1 MQIKTVE
8 ELGKYVKEQTLPM
21 LAEMIKGETGNS
33 IIGEAVTE
41 AVTKQYEKL
50 KTEAPWMEAM
60 KTQQTQTS
68 KIAKKREVG
77 DCAARFL
84 SAVTACK
91 LMGRPHDHTGI
102 VAQLKAWGDDDVAD
116 IVVKDIE
123 RQKAAMAAT
132 SPTDGGYLV
141 PEQFSQE
148 VIELLRPQSVVRSMV
163 GRTLQL
169 PVGTIN
175 IPKITEGSS
184 AYYQGENTNATKS
197 ALKTGNVKLSWKK
210 LISLVPMSNDLV
222 RYSSPGADSIV
233 RTDMI
238 RAMAQRENQAFLRD
252 PGTDATPKGLRYQ
265 MNPNHLIDVSNP
277 TFDRAT
283 VATDLGRI
291 ILKLIEAN
299 VPVTKGGWLFAP
311 RTWNYLRMLQT
322 TTGAFIY
329 QAEMNSGL
337 LLGYPYKWS
346 TQIPTTLS
354 DHGRTTNGGET
365 EIYFADFDDVVIG
378 EALAMRVDASQE
390 ASYMDG
396 ATLVSAF
403 SQDQTVVRAIT
414 EHDFAVRRDV
424 SICVMNG
431 VCWA

>member
-1 MQIKTVE
+1 MENKIKTME
-8 ELGKYVKEQTLPM
+8 QLGEFVKTQTLPLITDM
-21 LAEMIKGETGNS
+21 MKAEGGRLIA
-33 IIGEAVTE
+33 EAVTE

-50 KTEAPWMEAM
+50 KTDAPWTDAL
-60 KTQQTQTS
+60 KGAQPSTIV
-68 KIAKKREVG
+68 KNREKG

-84 SAVTACK
+84 AAVTACK
-91 LMGRPHDHTGI
+91 VAGRPHGHDGVI
-102 VAQLKAWGDDDVAD
+102 AQLKAWGDTDVAD
-116 IVVKDIE
+116 IVQKDVE
-123 RQKAAMAAT
+123 RQKAAMGAT
-132 SPTDGGYLV
+132 TPLDGGFLV

-197 ALKTGNVKLSWKK
+197 ALKTGNLKLSWKK

-252 PGTDATPKGLRYQ
+252 PGTDATPRGLRYQ
-265 MNPNHLIDVSNP
+265 MAAGNLLDVSNP
-277 TFDRAT
+277 TFTIQT
-283 VATDLGRI
+283 VATDLGRCV
-291 ILKLIEAN
+291 LKLVEQN
-299 VPVTKGGWLFAP
+299 VPLTKAGWLFAP

-329 QAEMNSGL
+329 QAEMNNGL
-337 LLGYPYKWS
+337 LLGYPFKWS
-346 TQIPTTLS
+346 TQIPVNLS

-378 EALAMRVDASQE
+378 EAMSMRVDASQE

-424 SICVMNG
+424 SVMVMNG

>member
-1 MQIKTVE
+1 MDKIKSMEQLGEFVKTV
-8 ELGKYVKEQTLPM
+8 TLPLVTDM
-21 LAEMIKGETGNS
+21 MKAEGGKIVA
-33 IIGEAVTE
+33 EAVTE

-50 KTEAPWMEAM
+50 KTEAPWTEAV
-60 KTQQTQTS
+60 KGSQPS
-68 KIAKKREVG
+68 SIAKHREKG

-84 SAVTACK
+84 AAVTACK
-91 LMGRPHDHTGI
+91 VAGRPTGHESV
-102 VAQLKAWGDDDVAD
+102 VAQLKAWNDNDVAD
-116 IVVKDIE
+116 IVQKDID
-123 RQKAAMAAT
+123 RQKGAMGAT
-132 SPTDGGYLV
+132 TPLDGGFLV

-148 VIELLRPQSVVRSMV
+148 VIELLRPVSVVRSMV

-169 PVGTIN
+169 PVGTVN

-197 ALKTGNVKLSWKK
+197 ALKTGNLKLSWKK

-252 PGTDATPKGLRYQ
+252 PGTDATPRGLRYQ
-265 MNPNHLIDVSNP
+265 MAANNLIDVSNP
-277 TFDRAT
+277 TFTTQT
-283 VATDLGRI
+283 VATDLGRCV
-291 ILKLIEAN
+291 LKLVEQN
-299 VPVTKGGWLFAP
+299 VPLTKGGWLFAP

-329 QAEMNSGL
+329 QAEMNNGL
-337 LLGYPYKWS
+337 LLGYPFKWS
-346 TQIPTTLS
+346 TQIPVNLT

-365 EIYFADFDDVVIG
+365 EIYFVDFDDVVIG
-378 EALAMRVDASQE
+378 EAMAMRVDASQE

-396 ATLVSAF
+396 ASLVSAY
-403 SQDQTVVRAIT
+403 SQDQTVIRAIT

-424 SICVMNG
+424 SVCVMNG

>member
-1 MQIKTVE
+1 MENKIKTME
-8 ELGKYVKEQTLPM
+8 QLGEFVKTQTLPLITDM
-21 LAEMIKGETGNS
+21 MKAEGGKLIA
-33 IIGEAVTE
+33 EAVTE

-50 KTEAPWMEAM
+50 KTDAPWTDAL
-60 KTQQTQTS
+60 KGAQPS
-68 KIAKKREVG
+68 PIVKNREKG

-84 SAVTACK
+84 AAVTACK
-91 LMGRPHDHTGI
+91 VAGRPHGHDGVI
-102 VAQLKAWGDDDVAD
+102 AQLKAWGDTDVAD
-116 IVVKDIE
+116 IVQKDVE
-123 RQKAAMAAT
+123 RQKAAMGAT
-132 SPTDGGYLV
+132 TPLDGGFLV

-197 ALKTGNVKLSWKK
+197 ALKTGNLKLSWKK

-252 PGTDATPKGLRYQ
+252 PGTDATPRGLRYQ
-265 MNPNHLIDVSNP
+265 MAAGNLLDVSNP
-277 TFDRAT
+277 TFTIQT
-283 VATDLGRI
+283 VATDLGRCV
-291 ILKLIEAN
+291 LKLVEQN
-299 VPVTKGGWLFAP
+299 VPLTKAGWLFAP

-329 QAEMNSGL
+329 QAEMNNGL
-337 LLGYPYKWS
+337 LLGYPFKWS
-346 TQIPTTLS
+346 TQIPVNLS

-365 EIYFADFDDVVIG
+365 EVYFADFDDVVIG
-378 EALAMRVDASQE
+378 EAMSMRVDASQE

-424 SICVMNG
+424 SVMVMNG

>member
-1 MQIKTVE
+1 
-8 ELGKYVKEQTLPM
+8 
-21 LAEMIKGETGNS
+21 
-33 IIGEAVTE
+33 
-41 AVTKQYEKL
+41 
-50 KTEAPWMEAM
+50 
-60 KTQQTQTS
+60 
-68 KIAKKREVG
+68 
-77 DCAARFL
+77 
-84 SAVTACK
+84 
-91 LMGRPHDHTGI
+91 
-102 VAQLKAWGDDDVAD
+102 
-116 IVVKDIE
+116 
-123 RQKAAMAAT
+123 
-132 SPTDGGYLV
+132 
-141 PEQFSQE
+141 
-148 VIELLRPQSVVRSMV
+148 
-163 GRTLQL
+163 
-169 PVGTIN
+169 
-175 IPKITEGSS
+175 
-184 AYYQGENTNATKS
+184 
-197 ALKTGNVKLSWKK
+197 
-210 LISLVPMSNDLV
+210 
-222 RYSSPGADSIV
+222 
-233 RTDMI
+233 
-238 RAMAQRENQAFLRD
+238 
-252 PGTDATPKGLRYQ
+252 
-265 MNPNHLIDVSNP
+265 VSNP

-346 TQIPTTLS
+346 TQIPTTLT

-365 EIYFADFDDVVIG
+365 EIYFCDFDDVVIG
-378 EALAMRVDASQE
+378 EAMAMRVDASQE

>member
-1 MQIKTVE
+1 MDKIKSME
-8 ELGKYVKEQTLPM
+8 QLGEFVKNVTLPLLRDM
-21 LAEMIKGETGNS
+21 MKAEGGAL
-33 IIGEAVTE
+33 IGEAVTE

-50 KTEAPWMEAM
+50 KTEAPWTEAL
-60 KTQQTQTS
+60 KGPQPS
-68 KIAKKREVG
+68 NIVKNREKG

-84 SAVTACK
+84 AAVTACK
-91 LMGRPHDHTGI
+91 LAGRPHGHEGV
-102 VAQLKAWGDDDVAD
+102 VAQLKSWGDVDVAD
-116 IVVKDIE
+116 IVQKDVE
-123 RQKAAMAAT
+123 RQKAAMGAT
-132 SPTDGGYLV
+132 SPTDGGFLV

-148 VIELLRPQSVVRSMV
+148 VIELLRPQSVVRSLV

-175 IPKITEGSS
+175 IPKITEGST

-265 MNPNHLIDVSNP
+265 LNPNNLLDVSNTVP
-277 TFDRAT
+277 TTAT
-283 VATDLGRI
+283 VATDLGRC
-291 ILKLIEAN
+291 ILRLIEQN
-299 VPVTKGGWLFAP
+299 VPLTKGGWIFAP

-329 QAEMNSGL
+329 QAEMNQGM

-346 TQIPTTLS
+346 TQVPVNLN
-354 DHGRTTNGGET
+354 DHERVGET
-365 EIYFADFDDVVIG
+365 EIYFCDFDDVVIG
-378 EALAMRVDASQE
+378 EAMAMRVDASQE

-396 ATLVSAF
+396 ANLVSAF

-424 SICVMNG
+424 SVMVMNG
-431 VCWA
+431 VTWGK

>member
-1 MQIKTVE
+1 MDKIKSMEQLGEFVKTV
-8 ELGKYVKEQTLPM
+8 TLPLVTDM
-21 LAEMIKGETGNS
+21 MKAEGGKIVA
-33 IIGEAVTE
+33 EAVTE

-50 KTEAPWMEAM
+50 KTEAPWTEAV
-60 KTQQTQTS
+60 KGSQPS
-68 KIAKKREVG
+68 NIVKNREKG

-84 SAVTACK
+84 AAVTACK
-91 LMGRPHDHTGI
+91 VAGRPTGHESI
-102 VAQLKAWGDDDVAD
+102 VAQLKTWGDTDVAD
-116 IVVKDIE
+116 IVQKDVE
-123 RQKAAMAAT
+123 RQKAAMGAT
-132 SPTDGGYLV
+132 TPTDGGFLV

-169 PVGTIN
+169 PVGTVN
-175 IPKITEGSS
+175 IPKITDGST

-197 ALKTGNVKLSWKK
+197 ALKTGNVKLTWKK
-210 LISLVPMSNDLV
+210 LISLVPLSNDLV

-252 PGTDATPKGLRYQ
+252 PGTEATPRGLRYQ
-265 MNPNHLIDVSNP
+265 MHPNNLIDVSNP
-277 TFDRAT
+277 TFTVQT
-283 VATDLGRI
+283 VATDLGRCV
-291 ILKLIEAN
+291 LKLVEQN
-299 VPVTKGGWLFAP
+299 VPLTKAGWLFAP
-311 RTWNYLRMLQT
+311 RIWNYLRMLQT

-329 QAEMNSGL
+329 QAEMNNGL

-346 TQIPTTLS
+346 TQIPVTLS
-354 DHGRTTNGGET
+354 DHGRTGET
-365 EIYFADFDDVVIG
+365 EIYFCDFDDVVIG
-378 EALAMRVDASQE
+378 EAMAMRVDASQE

-396 ATLVSAF
+396 ATLVSAY

-424 SICVMNG
+424 SVMVMNG
-431 VCWA
+431 VTWGA